1 MLKTRITELLCIK
14 HPIIQGPMGWIS
26 LPHLVA
32 AVSNAG
38 GLGILAAVF
47 WSPSNLRTNIR
58 LTRELTSKP
67 FGVNFTPD
75 HPHLEEMIDVLI
87 EEKIPVASYGIGNP
101 KRIIERCK
109 PAGILCL
116 PTVGSMKHT
125 IRAEQDGAD
134 AVICQGT
141 EGGGST
147 GYFALMSFIPQAV
160 DRIKIPVIAAGGICD
175 GRGLAAALALGA
187 EGIEMGTRFMVTQES
202 PAHPNVKQKIME
214 SEGEDAV
221 AAISMH
227 GLQARFIS
235 GQNISADE
243 LRKRG
248 DELKTGGRR
257 LFSANVVKAGKKA
270 FIDGDFS
277 EGNIAAGQGVG
288 LIRDIPT
295 CSELIDRIV
304 LEAETVLHRTV
315 GKLCV

>member
-1 MLKTRITELLCIK
+1 MKTRITELLGIK
-14 HPIIQGPMGWIS
+14 HPIIQGAMGWIS
-26 LPHLVA
+26 GPHLVA

-38 GLGILAAVF
+38 GLGILGAVF
-47 WSPSNLRTNIR
+47 WSPSNLKTNIR
-58 LTRELTSKP
+58 LTRELTDKP

-87 EEKIPVASYGIGNP
+87 EERIPVASYGIGNP
-101 KRIIERCK
+101 KRLIERYR
-109 PAGILCL
+109 PAGIICL
-116 PTVGSMKHT
+116 PTVGSMKHA
-125 IRAEQDGAD
+125 IRAEQDGAG

-160 DRIKIPVIAAGGICD
+160 DRVKIPVVAAGGICD
-175 GRGLAAALALGA
+175 GRGLAAALVLGA

-202 PAHPNVKQKIME
+202 PAHANVKRKILE
-214 SEGEDAV
+214 SEGEDAI

-227 GLQARFIS
+227 GLQARFIP

-243 LRKRG
+243 LRKKG
-248 DELKTGGRR
+248 DELKVGGRR
-257 LFSANVVKAGKKA
+257 LFDPLVGKLGKKA
-270 FIDGDFS
+270 LMDGDLT

-295 CSELIDRIV
+295 CSELIERIV
-304 LEAETVLHRTV
+304 SEAETILRRTIV
-315 GKLCV
+315 KVCA

>member
-1 MLKTRITELLCIK
+1 MKTRITELLGIK
-14 HPIIQGPMGWIS
+14 HPIIQGAMGWIS
-26 LPHLVA
+26 GPNLVA

-47 WSPSNLRTNIR
+47 WSPSNLKTNIH
-58 LTRELTSKP
+58 LTRELTDKP

-101 KRIIERCK
+101 KRLIERCK

-125 IRAEQDGAD
+125 IRAEQDGAG

-160 DRIKIPVIAAGGICD
+160 DRVKIPVIAAGGISD
-175 GRGLAAALALGA
+175 GRGLAAALVLGA

-202 PAHPNVKQKIME
+202 PAHADVKRKILE
-214 SEGEDAV
+214 SEGEDAI

-227 GLQARFIS
+227 GLQARFLS

-243 LRKRG
+243 LRKKG
-248 DELKTGGRR
+248 DELKVGGRR
-257 LFSANVVKAGKKA
+257 LFDPLVAKLGKKA
-270 FIDGDFS
+270 LMDGDLT

-295 CSELIDRIV
+295 CRELIERIV
-304 LEAETVLHRTV
+304 SEAETILRRTV
-315 GKLCV
+315 VKVSA